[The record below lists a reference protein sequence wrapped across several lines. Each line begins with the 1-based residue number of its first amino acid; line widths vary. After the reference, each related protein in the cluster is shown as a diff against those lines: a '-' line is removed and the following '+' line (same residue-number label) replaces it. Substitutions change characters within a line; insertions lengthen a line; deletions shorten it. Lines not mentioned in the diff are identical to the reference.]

1 MLLQTLGEATAIA
14 QLLRVKHMGRIMQ
27 KMSLGKICWFNLEI
41 MDSSVCLGGQEG
53 GSDLEI
59 RHRIET
65 TKSCMTLLDKYTWR
79 SSVSLDTKIGLY
91 RAYILPVLLCGSET
105 WTITKEL
112 CRTVVYWESLLQ
124 AVDVAHDVCDDG
136 DSMLTHSGFHKHYSY
151 CVHNEPKT
159 ALVYQLL

>member
-1 MLLQTLGEATAIA
+1 
-14 QLLRVKHMGRIMQ
+14 
-27 KMSLGKICWFNLEI
+27 

-124 AVDVAHDVCDDG
+124 AVDVAHDVCDDD
-136 DSMLTHSGFHKHYSY
+136 DSMLTHSGFPVITFTSITVTVCIMNQKRHLSISCCKFVGPQG
-151 CVHNEPKT
+151 C
-159 ALVYQLL
+159 Q